1 MSAVR
6 IRPRRPSHNLLIFQE
21 VIFFPLKSARA
32 AELIERRDAITAQ
45 LREHTN
51 TRVQLE
57 AAYQQ
62 ICGAIAVLEEL
73 VPSDDVIEPSP
84 NGEVIEEEEV
94 VADL

>member
-1 MSAVR
+1 MEEK
-6 IRPRRPSHNLLIFQE
+6 IT
-21 VIFFPLKSARA
+21 ARA

-73 VPSDDVIEPSP
+73 VPSDDVEIVEPSP
-84 NGEVIEEEEV
+84 NGQVIEEEEEV
-94 VADL
+94 AADL

>member
-1 MSAVR
+1 MEEK
-6 IRPRRPSHNLLIFQE
+6 IT
-21 VIFFPLKSARA
+21 ARA

-73 VPSDDVIEPSP
+73 IPSDNVEIAEPSP
-84 NGEVIEEEEV
+84 NGQVIEEEEEV
-94 VADL
+94 AADL

>member
-1 MSAVR
+1 MHTYGADNMEEK
-6 IRPRRPSHNLLIFQE
+6 IT
-21 VIFFPLKSARA
+21 ARA

-62 ICGAIAVLEEL
+62 ICGAIAVLEEF
-73 VPSDDVIEPSP
+73 VPADDVEITEPSP
-84 NGEVIEEEEV
+84 NGQVIEEEEEV
-94 VADL
+94 AADL

>member
-1 MSAVR
+1 MESR
-6 IRPRRPSHNLLIFQE
+6 IT
-21 VIFFPLKSARA
+21 ARA

-73 VPSDDVIEPSP
+73 VPSDEITDMEPSP
-84 NGEVIEEEEV
+84 NGPVVEEEEEV
-94 VADL
+94 TADP

>member
-1 MSAVR
+1 MEDR
-6 IRPRRPSHNLLIFQE
+6 IT
-21 VIFFPLKSARA
+21 ARA

-57 AAYQQ
+57 SAYQQ

-73 VPSDDVIEPSP
+73 VPSDEITEIEPSP
-84 NGEVIEEEEV
+84 NGQVEEEEM
-94 VADL
+94 ANP